1 MKMND
6 LKIDQALHQPS
17 VDDGDDIVLI
27 NYSDDFECDP
37 ELRELSE
44 VIITAE
50 TPGQAR
56 AILSIYFPDLNW
68 GGRKV

>member
-1 MKMND
+1 MKMNE
-6 LKIDQALHQPS
+6 LKIDQALYQPPD
-17 VDDGDDIVLI
+17 DDGDDIVLT
-27 NYSDDFECDP
+27 NYSYDYECDP
-37 ELRELSE
+37 ELRELSK

>member
-1 MKMND
+1 MKINE
-6 LKIDQALHQPS
+6 LVKKSQSRKPS
-17 VDDGDDIVLI
+17 NEESEVGLIQFREDDDI
-27 NYSDDFECDP
+27 DP

-56 AILSIYFPDLNW
+56 AILSIYFPELDW